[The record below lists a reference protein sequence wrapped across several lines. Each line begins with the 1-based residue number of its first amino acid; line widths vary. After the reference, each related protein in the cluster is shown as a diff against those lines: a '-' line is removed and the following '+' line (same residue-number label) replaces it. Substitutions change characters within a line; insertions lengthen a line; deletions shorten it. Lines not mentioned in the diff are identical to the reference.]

1 MSKGCEEGMRRF
13 VFREL
18 KKMRLERWAR
28 GRAMEALYRSQR
40 GVWVFVSFWWQNFE
54 AGEQQIGW
62 MDGLTFFME
71 RQ

>member
-28 GRAMEALYRSQR
+28 AGSTHLLKNDVDVAGNELCYLLPFSCLY
-40 GVWVFVSFWWQNFE
+40 
-54 AGEQQIGW
+54 
-62 MDGLTFFME
+62 
-71 RQ
+71 